1 MLIVPMDTAGVE
13 IVRNISV
20 RWRADREGSEA
31 YLRMVNA
38 RVPRENLLGEPGE
51 AFAIAQTR
59 LGGGRIHHAMRTV
72 GSVKPAFDLMCERA
86 GSRPTNAEQLARKQ
100 LCREISAAQWV

>member
-51 AFAIAQTR
+51 AFAIAQTH
-59 LGGGRIHHAMRTV
+59 LGGGRIQHTMRTV
-72 GSVKPAFDLMCERA
+72 GSGKRSFDLMCGRA
-86 GSRPTNAEQLARKQ
+86 GARTTKCVQLARKQ
-100 LCREISAAQWV
+100 